1 MSKQYTDYSKKMRA
15 RLTPSG
21 KLAIKAF
28 EDSYDLGLSLMQAR
42 HARELTQ
49 KQLSEIAGI
58 NQSEISKIET
68 GSLAINTA
76 TLFRL
81 LDALGATV
89 HIELTKPGIVKKSG
103 RSLIKA

>member
-1 MSKQYTDYSKKMRA
+1 MSKQYSDYSKKMRS
-15 RLTPSG
+15 RLTPAG
-21 KLAIKAF
+21 KHALKAF

-49 KQLSEIAGI
+49 KQLSEMVGI

-81 LDALGATV
+81 LNALGATV
-89 HIELTKPGIVKKSG
+89 HIELIKPSVIKKNS
-103 RSLIKA
+103 RSLVKA